1 MLVTGVAPPRG
12 ISDLRLRDTVSA
24 CVAARKALDR
34 AFISSGYFGSNVG
47 VESARGLGLAIAPVA
62 AIKERCLFSC
72 DALLG
77 AGGACRLL
85 LSFCIAK
92 LAAELPNPA
101 DFGLGGKALCSA
113 TLKSDFAAKTAA
125 RAPWALC

>member
-1 MLVTGVAPPRG
+1 M
-12 ISDLRLRDTVSA
+12 SA

-34 AFISSGYFGSNVG
+34 AFISSGYFGPIGG

-62 AIKERCLFSC
+62 AIKERCLFNC
-72 DALLG
+72 EALFG

-85 LSFCIAK
+85 LSFCIAT

-101 DFGLGGKALCSA
+101 DFGLGGTEIFGSA
-113 TLKSDFAAKTAA
+113 TLRSGFAAKTAA
-125 RAPWALC
+125 RAPLALC